1 MKRYLSSI
9 LTLSVTLLASA
20 QEVADT
26 IATQE
31 LQEIVVQ
38 APKVVRKSDM
48 DVYYPSASAMEHS
61 KDGIQLIRNLM
72 IPSLNVNDVLGTIT
86 SSGESVQV
94 RINGR
99 EATMDQVRNLL
110 PETIRRVEWLDNPGL
125 RYNGANAVLNFVVT
139 NPERG
144 GSLMTQGMQAL
155 NCAWGP
161 YNGALKLN
169 NGRSQWGLSANYKMT
184 NRIGSHREY
193 SETFTFPDGQSL
205 RRNETPTG
213 GYMSGSFGSLQID
226 YSYIKPD
233 TTVFW
238 IAVQGFKQWPEES
251 MYEGIMSQNDSRAA
265 IRLRDLSG
273 KNGFT
278 PSIRAYLEQHFSH
291 NQLLAVDISA
301 SLYNGRSYRIYT
313 EEDNTTS
320 DMITDVNT
328 SIKDH
333 NQAYGIEAD
342 YIKNWRNSRLTA
354 GVSYTA
360 NRNRSTYE
368 NLGGEVFHQR
378 QDRVYF
384 FGEFFQRIDKVTLTA
399 GLGAS
404 YTSFKFR
411 ETNQGTDS
419 WNLRP
424 QLTATYKPNTKS
436 QFRLNFSTWQST
448 PTLSQTNIAPQQT
461 DAIQWAIG
469 NPDLKPSTS
478 YMLTFRYSFTLPRV
492 MGSFGIRAFSSP
504 DAITPILYWK
514 DNRLITSYENS
525 DGLQNLSFFLS
536 PQIEIIPNWLMAT
549 GTLQYRAER
558 MKGTGYKLYNH
569 NWSGDI
575 TLLAQHWN
583 FTLTAQYQKSQKDL
597 WGETYSWGES
607 ISILALSYDWKKW
620 EFTAGAL
627 CPFTKYDR
635 GSQSLNPYNQNLT
648 HIRLDMAPM
657 PFIQIRYNLQWG
669 RQKRDIQ
676 KIVNAD
682 ANVESSSAAGR

>member
-1 MKRYLSSI
+1 MKRYLSPI

-99 EATMDQVRNLL
+99 EATMEQVRNLL

-213 GYMSGSFGSLQID
+213 GYMSGSIGSLQID

-238 IAVQGFKQWPEES
+238 IALQGFKQWPEES
-251 MYEGIMSQNDSRAA
+251 MYEGIMSQNDSQAA

-273 KNGFT
+273 KNGLT

-313 EEDNTTS
+313 EEDITTS

-333 NQAYGIEAD
+333 NQAYGIEA
-342 YIKNWRNSRLTA
+342 
-354 GVSYTA
+354 V
-360 NRNRSTYE
+360 
-368 NLGGEVFHQR
+368 
-378 QDRVYF
+378 
-384 FGEFFQRIDKVTLTA
+384 
-399 GLGAS
+399 
-404 YTSFKFR
+404 
-411 ETNQGTDS
+411 
-419 WNLRP
+419 
-424 QLTATYKPNTKS
+424 
-436 QFRLNFSTWQST
+436 
-448 PTLSQTNIAPQQT
+448 
-461 DAIQWAIG
+461 
-469 NPDLKPSTS
+469 
-478 YMLTFRYSFTLPRV
+478 
-492 MGSFGIRAFSSP
+492 
-504 DAITPILYWK
+504 
-514 DNRLITSYENS
+514 
-525 DGLQNLSFFLS
+525 
-536 PQIEIIPNWLMAT
+536 
-549 GTLQYRAER
+549 
-558 MKGTGYKLYNH
+558 
-569 NWSGDI
+569 
-575 TLLAQHWN
+575 
-583 FTLTAQYQKSQKDL
+583 
-597 WGETYSWGES
+597 
-607 ISILALSYDWKKW
+607 
-620 EFTAGAL
+620 
-627 CPFTKYDR
+627 
-635 GSQSLNPYNQNLT
+635 
-648 HIRLDMAPM
+648 
-657 PFIQIRYNLQWG
+657 
-669 RQKRDIQ
+669 
-676 KIVNAD
+676 
-682 ANVESSSAAGR
+682 